1 MKVKREVEDDLTELL
16 VSLQRGGKASP
27 SPTAADLFPRV
38 YKELRRLAAT
48 YLRQERPGQTLQ
60 ATALVNEAYLKLVD
74 QTRVEW
80 RGRTHFFAVAA
91 QAMRRILVDHAR
103 ARLAEKRGG
112 GLERV
117 TFIDDVLPDANSE
130 YGLEDIIALDE
141 ALTKLAD
148 LDPRQAR
155 LVEQRFFGGLSVE
168 EAAAELGISKRTA
181 EGDWMH
187 ARAWLNRAL
196 TEARAS

>member
-1 MKVKREVEDDLTELL
+1 MRREVEDDLTELL
-16 VSLQRGGKASP
+16 VSLERGGDAP

-48 YLRQERPGQTLQ
+48 YLRQERAGQTLQ
-60 ATALVNEAYLKLVD
+60 ATALVNEAYLRLVD

-103 ARLAEKRGG
+103 ARLCEKRGG
-112 GLERV
+112 DLERV
-117 TFIDDVLPDANSE
+117 TFIDEVFADSSE
-130 YGLEDIIALDE
+130 CGLEDIIALDE
-141 ALTKLAD
+141 ALTKLAA

-196 TEARAS
+196 TEARAQ